1 MNLIKVVVANGN
13 YLAGAALAALVEKLP
28 DFELVSWAENQDLMF
43 DQLKMNEVDLL
54 VIDFTSEGFNCN
66 SIQWAK
72 RNFQKIEVLAITAM
86 PQKEVILSSF
96 KAGAHSYILNDCGK
110 EEIIEALYKTA
121 EGKDFL
127 CGKVLHQ
134 LQIGECSN
142 ITLANEVSCDGISL
156 TEREL
161 DIVKLIAE
169 GNSNKQIA
177 DILCLSTHTINTHRK
192 NIMSKLGVNNTA
204 GLVMYAVKENLLGP
218 NKFLFSSVN

>member
-1 MNLIKVVVANGN
+1 MNLIKVLVANGN
-13 YLAGAALAALVEKLP
+13 YLVGAALANLVEHLP
-28 DFELVSWAENQDLMF
+28 DFKLVAWVENQELLF
-43 DQLKMNEVDLL
+43 EKLKLNEVDLL
-54 VIDFTSEGFNCN
+54 VIDFTSEGFDCS

-86 PQKEVILSSF
+86 PQKEVILCSF

-110 EEIIEALYKTA
+110 DEIIEALCKTA

-134 LQIGECSN
+134 LEIGECSN
-142 ITLANEVSCDGISL
+142 SVKTEVSCEGISL

-161 DIVKLIAE
+161 DIVKHIAE

-218 NKFLFSSVN
+218 NKFLFSGLN